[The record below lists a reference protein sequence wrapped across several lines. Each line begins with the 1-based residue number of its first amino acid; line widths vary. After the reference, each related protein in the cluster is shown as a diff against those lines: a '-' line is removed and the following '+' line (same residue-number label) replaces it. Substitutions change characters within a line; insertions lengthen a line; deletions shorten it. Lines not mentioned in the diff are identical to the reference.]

1 MAGNRRKIHTVLTV
15 INSRKD
21 DVQSVVRSI
30 HEFARSQDMKV
41 VSLDFS
47 NHAEAA
53 NLADVDLAIS
63 LGGDGTLLSCA
74 RMLASRA
81 VPILAVNMGEFGFI
95 TEVSKT
101 ELIETWEKFLQGRLG
116 VSERIML
123 SVDVRRSGQP
133 IASLLGLNE
142 AVIGIKG
149 ISRMIRL
156 KIFLS
161 ETYMARYR
169 ADGVIVATPTGST
182 AYSMAAGGP
191 ILHPEME
198 AFILTPI
205 CPFTLSNRP
214 TVVPASE
221 VLRVEVEEPQKVETV
236 LTIDGQETVP
246 LLPGDTVTIRKA
258 PNPARIVHTDRRTF
272 YEVLRTKLNWTGEPN
287 A

>member
-1 MAGNRRKIHTVLTV
+1 MPGKQGDIRKVLLV

-21 DVQSVVRSI
+21 DVQNVVRSI
-30 HEFARSQDMKV
+30 LELTEGRGMETV
-41 VSLDFS
+41 LLDFS
-47 NHAEAA
+47 THASAE
-53 NLADVDLAIS
+53 NLSGVDLAIS

-74 RMLASRA
+74 RMLAPRE
-81 VPILAVNMGEFGFI
+81 VPILAVNMGDFGFI
-95 TEVSKT
+95 TEVSKS
-101 ELIETWEKFLQGRLG
+101 ELTDTWEKLLQGRLG
-116 VSERIML
+116 VSERLML
-123 SVDVRRSGQP
+123 SVEVQRAGTP
-133 IASLLGLNE
+133 AATFLGLNE

-156 KIFLS
+156 KIFMS
-161 ETYMARYR
+161 NTYMGRYR

-214 TVVPASE
+214 TVVPANE
-221 VLRVEVEEPQKVETV
+221 ILRVEVEEPQKVEAV
-236 LTIDGQETVP
+236 LTIDGQESF
-246 LLPGDTVTIRKA
+246 LLRPRDCILIRRA
-258 PNPARIVHTDRRTF
+258 PFKARIVHTDRRSF
-272 YEVLRTKLNWTGEPN
+272 YEVLRTKLNWAGEPN